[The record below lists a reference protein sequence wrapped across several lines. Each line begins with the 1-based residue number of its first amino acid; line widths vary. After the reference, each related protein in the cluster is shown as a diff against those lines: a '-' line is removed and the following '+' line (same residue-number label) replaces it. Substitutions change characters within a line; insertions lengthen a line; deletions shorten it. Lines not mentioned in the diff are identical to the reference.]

1 VGGLVACSEF
11 TPKVIFALQI
21 SDAHADALTELFCPH
36 GLVPAHSLLLTRACM
51 HNRIRSSVLVACT
64 VVVGVLPRATVA
76 QAGQIVTGVSLG
88 RLVESPS
95 VLAVP
100 TAHEV
105 FARHVQAIG
114 GKDAVMST
122 SAIKTVGKMEMPAQ
136 GISALM
142 ESVTAQNKSAMKL
155 TIPGIGDI
163 TNGFDGE
170 VAWEVNPLRG
180 PRIKTEAEKATA
192 QEDSDFRAV
201 MLFAKERYST
211 VQCVGQADFGGEST
225 WHVKTVLKS
234 GRVVNEY
241 FSLATGLRIGSQ
253 TTSES
258 QAGVVNLST
267 RESEYKQFG
276 SLKLATRTEM
286 TTGAQKV
293 VVTVT
298 DVVLGTQPD
307 SAFALPA
314 AVKALVK
321 P

>member
-1 VGGLVACSEF
+1 
-11 TPKVIFALQI
+11 
-21 SDAHADALTELFCPH
+21 
-36 GLVPAHSLLLTRACM
+36 
-51 HNRIRSSVLVACT
+51 
-64 VVVGVLPRATVA
+64 
-76 QAGQIVTGVSLG
+76 
-88 RLVESPS
+88 
-95 VLAVP
+95 
-100 TAHEV
+100 
-105 FARHVQAIG
+105 
-114 GKDAVMST
+114 
-122 SAIKTVGKMEMPAQ
+122 
-136 GISALM
+136 M